1 MKKKFTNAAEELI
14 AGIGQTEMPVE
25 KKHESPE
32 NEVIPDNRYVRYVE
46 PRSER
51 MNILLSK
58 SLLKKITLES
68 KERKMSKNGLI
79 NSILE
84 NYFSHQNQT

>member
-1 MKKKFTNAAEELI
+1 
-14 AGIGQTEMPVE
+14 MPVE
-25 KKHESPE
+25 EKHESPE
-32 NEVIPDNRYVRYVE
+32 NEVIPDNHYVRYVE

-68 KERKMSKNGLI
+68 EKRKISKNGLI

-84 NYFSHQNQT
+84 NYFSHQNQK

>member
-1 MKKKFTNAAEELI
+1 MQQKSLLQVSDRPKCLLK
-14 AGIGQTEMPVE
+14 

-51 MNILLSK
+51 INILLSK